1 MIENE
6 KPYIVV
12 EVAKLYYQMDLSQ
25 KEIAEKLGISRPS
38 VSRYLKLAKQSGV
51 VKIEVFDPVDYCS
64 SLKEQFQ
71 QHFNL
76 KKCVITMAPVNDSEV
91 IKEVI
96 SESVAQYVHDIV
108 KDGDTIGVTW
118 GTTLYKIAGKMT
130 SKHVQN
136 VRVVQLN
143 GGISFSADTYAFEI
157 ASLVSAAFHTTPYY
171 VPVPAIVDHT
181 LVKQAIVSD
190 KHIKK
195 VLEIGREANIAIVT
209 TGTHHSNSV
218 LMKAGYLSA
227 DEMKALDQTK
237 AVGDICARYINRDGQ
252 ICSTDLDER
261 TIGIELDVLAKKE
274 TSILAAGGREKV
286 DVMLGAL
293 RGRYVNVLVTDQFTA
308 QAMLDQLNAN

>member
-51 VKIEVFDPVDYCS
+51 VKIEVFDPIDYCS

-76 KKCVITMAPVNDSEV
+76 KECIITMAPVNDSEV

-118 GTTLYKIAGKMT
+118 GTTLYRIASKMT

-181 LVKQAIVSD
+181 LVKQAIISD

-218 LMKAGYLSA
+218 LMKAGYLSP

-308 QAMLDQLNAN
+308 QAMLDQLNT

>member
-51 VKIEVFDPVDYCS
+51 VKIEVFDPIDYCL

-76 KKCVITMAPVNDSEV
+76 KECIITMAPVNDSEV

-252 ICSTDLDER
+252 ICSTELDER

>member
-1 MIENE
+1 MENE